1 MYFPGTASLCIF
13 IPMKDLKITLVQTR
27 LHWEQPEKNRQ
38 YISSLLADLRKGST
52 DIILLPEM
60 FATGFTMNAKQV
72 AEKMDGESVQW
83 MRELAAKKNAVVCG
97 SLVIEE
103 KKKFYNRL
111 IWMQSDGECF
121 TYDKRHLFRMAN
133 EHLTYSPGKKKLIV
147 DLKGWRICPLVC
159 YDLRFPVWSR
169 NTGDY
174 DLLLYVANWPE
185 RRSFVWSQLL
195 IARAIEN
202 QCFVAGLNR
211 VGVDG
216 KNISYTGN
224 SVVLDPFGEI
234 ISNIKPSKVQIETIK
249 LDPKVLLGARNNFPV
264 MMDRDRFRIT

>member
-1 MYFPGTASLCIF
+1 
-13 IPMKDLKITLVQTR
+13 MKSLKITLVQTE
-27 LHWEQPEKNRQ
+27 LEWENAPANFREFNKILRGIRKN
-38 YISSLLADLRKGST
+38 KT

-60 FATGFTMNAKQV
+60 FTTGFTMNAKKV
-72 AEKMDGESVQW
+72 AEKMNGASVQW
-83 MRELAAKKNAVVCG
+83 MRELAAKKNAAVCG
-97 SLVIEE
+97 SLVIED

-111 IWMQSDGECF
+111 VWMRPDGTYEY
-121 TYDKRHLFRMAN
+121 YDKRHLFRMAN
-133 EHLTYSPGKKKLIV
+133 EHQTYSSGKKKLIV
-147 DLKGWRICPLVC
+147 QWKGWRICPLVC

-185 RRSFVWSQLL
+185 RRRFAWSQLL

-211 VGVDG
+211 VGADG
-216 KNISYTGN
+216 KNITYSGD
-224 SVVLDPFGEI
+224 SVVLDPFGEK

-249 LDPKVLLGARNNFPV
+249 LDPKTLLDARKHFPV
-264 MMDRDRFRIT
+264 MMDRDRFRIL

>member
-1 MYFPGTASLCIF
+1 
-13 IPMKDLKITLVQTR
+13 LKITLVQTE
-27 LHWEQPEKNRQ
+27 LEWENAPANLKRFNKILQGIGKN
-38 YISSLLADLRKGST
+38 KT

-60 FATGFTMNAKQV
+60 FTTGFTMNAKQL
-72 AEKMDGESVQW
+72 AERMDGESVQW

-97 SLVIEE
+97 SLVIED

-111 IWMQSDGECF
+111 VWMRPDGTYEY
-121 TYDKRHLFRMAN
+121 YDKRHLFRMAN
-133 EHLTYSPGKKKLIV
+133 EHLTYSSGKKKLIV
-147 DLKGWRICPLVC
+147 EWKGWKICPLVC

-185 RRSFVWSQLL
+185 RRRYAWSQLL

-216 KNISYTGN
+216 KNISYTGD
-224 SVVLDPFGEI
+224 SVVLDPFGEK
-234 ISNIKPSKVQIETIK
+234 SSRIKPAKVQVETVK
-249 LDPKVLLGARNNFPV
+249 LDPKVLLNARKNFPV
-264 MMDRDRFRIT
+264 MMDKDRFRIL

>member
-1 MYFPGTASLCIF
+1 
-13 IPMKDLKITLVQTR
+13 MKDLKITMVQTR
-27 LHWEQPEKNRQ
+27 LHWEQPERNRE
-38 YISSLLADLRKGST
+38 YISGLTGDLRKGST

-60 FATGFTMNAKQV
+60 FATGFTMNARQV
-72 AEKMDGESVQW
+72 AEKMDGGSVQW
-83 MRELAAKKNAVVCG
+83 MMELAAKKNAVVCG

-103 KKKFYNRL
+103 RKKFYNRL
-111 IWMQSDGECF
+111 IWMKPDGNFE
-121 TYDKRHLFRMAN
+121 TYDKRHLFRMAS
-133 EHLTYSPGKKKLIV
+133 EHLTYTAGRKKLIV
-147 DLKGWRICPLVC
+147 EWKGWRICPLVC

-185 RRSFVWSQLL
+185 RRRSAWSQLL

-216 KNISYTGN
+216 KNITYTGD
-224 SVVLDPFGEI
+224 SVVLDPFGEK
-234 ISNIKPSKVQIETIK
+234 ISNIKPSKVQVSTVK
-249 LDPKVLLGARNNFPV
+249 LNPKVLLDARKNFPV

>member
-1 MYFPGTASLCIF
+1 
-13 IPMKDLKITLVQTR
+13 MKSLKITLVQTE
-27 LHWEQPEKNRQ
+27 LEWENAPANLKRFNKILQGIRKN
-38 YISSLLADLRKGST
+38 KT

-60 FATGFTMNAKQV
+60 FTTGFTMNAKQL
-72 AEKMDGESVQW
+72 AERMDGESVQW

-97 SLVIEE
+97 SLVIED

-111 IWMQSDGECF
+111 VWMRPDGTYEY
-121 TYDKRHLFRMAN
+121 YDKRHLFRMAN
-133 EHLTYSPGKKKLIV
+133 EHLTYSSGKKKLIV
-147 DLKGWRICPLVC
+147 EWKGWKICPLVC

-185 RRSFVWSQLL
+185 RRRYAWSQLL

-216 KNISYTGN
+216 KNISYTGD
-224 SVVLDPFGEI
+224 SVVLDPFGEK
-234 ISNIKPSKVQIETIK
+234 SSRIKPAKVQVETVK
-249 LDPKVLLGARNNFPV
+249 LDPKVLLNARKNFPV
-264 MMDRDRFRIT
+264 MMDKDRFRIL